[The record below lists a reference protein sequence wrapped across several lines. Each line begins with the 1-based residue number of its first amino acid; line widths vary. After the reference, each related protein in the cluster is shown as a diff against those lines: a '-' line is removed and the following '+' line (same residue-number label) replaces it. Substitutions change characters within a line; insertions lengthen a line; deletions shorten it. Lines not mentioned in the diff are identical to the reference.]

1 MFVMMTP
8 LSSCKNDDDDGDV
21 GDDDDVANVARV
33 HPRVGPCEWFH
44 ARVTCLNATGAHLND
59 DEFYEVYTDQMMQ
72 ALKAAIKERDK
83 GKVSNEHAPQVS
95 FDRLIWSQSGQDQ
108 ILPIVVKPLSQSWY
122 LLPRAATN
130 LFTGQD

>member
-1 MFVMMTP
+1 MI
-8 LSSCKNDDDDGDV
+8 
-21 GDDDDVANVARV
+21 
-33 HPRVGPCEWFH
+33 PCQSHMLERNWGTLECS
-44 ARVTCLNATGAHLND
+44 ADD

-108 ILPIVVKPLSQSWY
+108 ILPIVVKPLSQS
-122 LLPRAATN
+122 
-130 LFTGQD
+130 

>member
-1 MFVMMTP
+1 MLERKWGT
-8 LSSCKNDDDDGDV
+8 LECSAD
-21 GDDDDVANVARV
+21 
-33 HPRVGPCEWFH
+33 
-44 ARVTCLNATGAHLND
+44 D

-72 ALKAAIKERDK
+72 ALKAAKERDK
-83 GKVSNEHAPQVS
+83 GKVSNVHAPQVS

-130 LFTGQD
+130 LFTTGAKLVRGQD

>member
-1 MFVMMTP
+1 
-8 LSSCKNDDDDGDV
+8 
-21 GDDDDVANVARV
+21 
-33 HPRVGPCEWFH
+33 
-44 ARVTCLNATGAHLND
+44 
-59 DEFYEVYTDQMMQ
+59 MQ

-83 GKVSNEHAPQVS
+83 GKVSNVQCPQVS